1 MGLLPCETVFSLQ
14 KTRTRT
20 AAAVTAE
27 PFSGAEI
34 DGYEIHMGLT
44 RRTGGVPFCRL
55 ENGQEDGAAAG
66 TVFGT
71 YLHGLF
77 DSGTLTERL
86 AAWLLGRKGLS
97 SQEAA
102 VESRRAYQ
110 ERQYD
115 LLAADVRS
123 SLDMAAVYGAMD
135 RYARK

>member
-1 MGLLPCETVFSLQ
+1 MQGWFNIRKSINV
-14 KTRTRT
+14 
-20 AAAVTAE
+20 
-27 PFSGAEI
+27 
-34 DGYEIHMGLT
+34 IHYINKLKDKNH
-44 RRTGGVPFCRL
+44 R
-55 ENGQEDGAAAG
+55 
-66 TVFGT
+66 T